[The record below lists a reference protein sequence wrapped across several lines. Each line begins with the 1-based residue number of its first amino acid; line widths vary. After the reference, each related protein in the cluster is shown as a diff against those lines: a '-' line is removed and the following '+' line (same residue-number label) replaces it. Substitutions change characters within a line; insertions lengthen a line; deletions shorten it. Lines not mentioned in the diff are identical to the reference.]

1 MATRDGADLSR
12 LFRDRRLN
20 AVLAWV
26 FVALMLVVDV
36 VELAVG
42 DPVSALFGAGVV
54 VVVLIPPIRFRSW
67 EVMLPWEVV
76 ALASLPTVGRAVST
90 WAPAGSVA
98 TYLAV
103 AAVAL
108 MIAVELH
115 AFTSVEMSYGFA
127 VLFVVVTTL
136 AAAGTWAVARWLV
149 DVQFGTALIESEEAL
164 MWEFVASTVAGIG
177 AGAVF
182 RVYFG
187 RGAYSERIPERN
199 LADGEPATEAS
210 PGDPR

>member
-1 MATRDGADLSR
+1 MATREGTELMR

-26 FVALMLVVDV
+26 FVSMVFVVDV
-36 VELAVG
+36 VEVALG
-42 DPVSALFGAGVV
+42 DPLSALFGAGVV
-54 VVVLIPPIRFRSW
+54 VVVLIPPIRFRSV

-76 ALASLPTVGRAVST
+76 AMASLPTVARAVST

-103 AAVAL
+103 AALAL
-108 MIAVELH
+108 LIAVDLH
-115 AFTSVEMSYGFA
+115 AFTSVEMNYGFA
-127 VLFVVVTTL
+127 LLFVVVTTL
-136 AAAGTWAVARWLV
+136 AAAGVWAVVRWLA

-164 MWEFVASTVAGIG
+164 MWEFVGATVAGVA
-177 AGAVF
+177 AGLVF

-187 RGAYSERIPERN
+187 RGAYSERIPDRLLSSVESSEVN
-199 LADGEPATEAS
+199 AGES
-210 PGDPR
+210 K

>member
-1 MATRDGADLSR
+1 MATRDGTDLTR

-26 FVALMLVVDV
+26 FVGLILAVDV
-36 VELAVG
+36 AELVGG

-54 VVVLIPPIRFRSW
+54 VVVLIPPLRFRSW

-115 AFTSVEMSYGFA
+115 AFTSVEMNYGFA

-136 AAAGTWAVARWLV
+136 AAAGVWAVSRWLI

-164 MWEFVASTVAGIG
+164 MWEFVASTVAGLG

-182 RVYFG
+182 RLYFG
-187 RGAYSERIPERN
+187 RGAYSERIPERS
-199 LADGEPATEAS
+199 LAEGERVDGS
-210 PGDPR
+210 SSGDPR